1 MAQILGV
8 RFDNVSM
15 DEALERIRAF
25 VHEGKPRAVFTPNVD
40 FLMLGR
46 KDPAFRDL
54 INAADLNLCDSVPL
68 RWASRLL
75 GVPLKARIAGADLL
89 PAACEL
95 AAKEGYRVY
104 FLGGAPGVGER
115 AAQIL
120 TARHPDLR
128 IVGVYAPPMGFNG
141 DQNETWKIL
150 QNIRRAAPHILF
162 VSLGTP
168 KQERWI
174 HQFGNQTGVPV
185 AIGVGATI
193 DFVGGTRRR
202 APVWMQRLGLEWLF
216 RLCQEPRRLWRRY
229 LLRDAPFVG
238 LLVLEWFRLRSRRP
252 QRHKEMLSGTQTHTR
267 SSEGM
272 DGPL

>member
-15 DEALERIRAF
+15 DEALECIRAF
-25 VHEGKPRAVFTPNVD
+25 VQEGKPHAVFTPNVD

-46 KDPAFRDL
+46 KDPAFRDI
-54 INAADLNLCDSVPL
+54 INSADLNLCDSVPL

-75 GVPLKARIAGADLL
+75 GVRLKARIAGADLL

-95 AAKEGYRVY
+95 AATEGYRVY

-115 AAQIL
+115 VAQIL

-128 IVGVYAPPMGFNG
+128 VVGVYAPPMGFNG
-141 DQNETWKIL
+141 DQNETRKIL
-150 QNIRRAAPHILF
+150 QTIRRAAPHILF
-162 VSLGTP
+162 VGLGTP

-174 HQFGNQTGVPV
+174 HQFGKQIGVPV
-185 AIGVGATI
+185 AIGVGASL
-193 DFVGGTRRR
+193 DLVGGTRRR
-202 APVWMQRLGLEWLF
+202 APVWIQRLGLEWLF

-229 LLRDAPFVG
+229 LLRDAPFVA
-238 LLVLEWFRLRSRRP
+238 LLLREWVRRGILASADE
-252 QRHKEMLSGTQTHTR
+252 QVSQDKG
-267 SSEGM
+267 
-272 DGPL
+272 

>member
-1 MAQILGV
+1 MPANVEMAQILGV

-25 VHEGKPRAVFTPNVD
+25 VQEGKPRAVFTPNVD

-46 KDPAFRDL
+46 KDPAFRD
-54 INAADLNLCDSVPL
+54 ITNAADLNLCDSVPL

-128 IVGVYAPPMGFNG
+128 VVGVYAPPMGFNG
-141 DQNETWKIL
+141 DQTETRKIL
-150 QNIRRAAPHILF
+150 QTIRRAAPHILF

-174 HQFGNQTGVPV
+174 HEFGKQIGVPV
-185 AIGVGATI
+185 AIGVGASF
-193 DFVGGTRRR
+193 DLVSGTRRR
-202 APVWMQRLGLEWLF
+202 APVWIQRIGLEWLF

-229 LLRDAPFVG
+229 LLRDAPFVA
-238 LLVLEWFRLRSRRP
+238 LLFREWVRRGMGASADGRVP
-252 QRHKEMLSGTQTHTR
+252 QDKG
-267 SSEGM
+267 
-272 DGPL
+272 